1 MSPPDSEL
9 FEVRDIRNAGRGV
22 IARRHV
28 PAGTVMLESGPPAF
42 HIIFKIYAKE
52 TCAYCFF
59 WDRGRTLPIRDIATA
74 KVFCSGPCQAEWTQ
88 EQGQL
93 GVEAWQSLA
102 TFLRAKGRG
111 TNADEDMGDGPRPRP
126 DEIEAAWQ
134 ETDRKAKVLQIYRQS
149 QTSLSKADRKVVL
162 AILGAIG
169 QAIDGDTIS
178 YLLCGVLYRCQQPE
192 QWHDQVLHLAM
203 DDQPYKTQKDLQSSC
218 NSYLHLVS
226 ILPLELLPSVTSE
239 LCRVMVQADNH
250 NAFGIRAGGEDSEEY
265 MGYGVYPSAS
275 YFNHSC
281 EPNLRKQRVGR
292 QWQFTAG
299 QDISVDEQCC
309 ISYLGGD
316 EKDMNFS
323 DRQRRLKDAWGF
335 DCSCDRCTNERTDQ
349 T

>member
-9 FEVRDIRNAGRGV
+9 FEIRDIPNAGRGV
-22 IARRHV
+22 IARCV
-28 PAGTVMLESGPPAF
+28 IPAGTVMLESGPPAF
-42 HIIFKIYAKE
+42 HLIFKIYAKE
-52 TCAYCFF
+52 TCAHCFY
-59 WDRGRTLPIRDIATA
+59 WDRGRTLPIRDAATA
-74 KVFCSGPCQAEWTQ
+74 KVFCSESCQASWIQ

-93 GVEAWQSLA
+93 GLEAWQCLA
-102 TFLRAKGRG
+102 TFLRTKGRG

-134 ETDRKAKVLQIYRQS
+134 ETDRNAKILRMYRQS
-149 QTSLSKADRKVVL
+149 QTPLSKPDRKAALAVL
-162 AILGAIG
+162 GKIG
-169 QAIDGDTIS
+169 QAIDGDTLS
-178 YLLCGVLYRCQQPE
+178 YLLCGLLYRCHQPE
-192 QWHDQVLHLAM
+192 EWNDQVLGLAM
-203 DDQPYKTQKDLQSSC
+203 DDQPYKTEKDLDNSC

-226 ILPLELLPSVTSE
+226 ILPLELLPSLTSE

-281 EPNLRKQRVGR
+281 EPNLKKQKVGR
-292 QWQFTAG
+292 HWQFTTG
-299 QDISVDEQCC
+299 RDISVDEQCC

-316 EKDMNFS
+316 EKDMHFS
-323 DRQRRLKDAWGF
+323 DRQRRLKDAWEF
-335 DCSCDRCTNERTDQ
+335 DCGCARCANERTDQ